1 MPENPETGSVEG
13 SFEQHGG
20 YVESENN
27 GEIAIP
33 EPTLEDSSAIR
44 EGASGFAF
52 EWLLTGDCRWRF

>member
-13 SFEQHGG
+13 SFEQH
-20 YVESENN
+20 VDSENN

-44 EGASGFAF
+44 EGESRFAF
-52 EWLLTGDCRWRF
+52 EWLLNGDCRWRF